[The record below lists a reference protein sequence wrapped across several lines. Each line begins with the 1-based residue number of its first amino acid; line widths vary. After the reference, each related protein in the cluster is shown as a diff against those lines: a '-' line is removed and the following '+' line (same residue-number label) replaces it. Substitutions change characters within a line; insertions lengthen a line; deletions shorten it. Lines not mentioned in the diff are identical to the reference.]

1 MTLEIIADNAGAAAA
16 SVGALYFDT
25 DGDPVQRTA
34 EGWRRGLLWYFAAG
48 SLQQPRWEP
57 LADQLPRC
65 YPWRPAATGQP
76 SDLSIEVATRL
87 CIGAEGFPLDRV
99 ARLLGCERQPGETD
113 ETLRKRC
120 ARDPAAPPAA
130 VGDVVAWDDAP
141 DRSVCEVVERRDYGV
156 ALRWGDFGTW
166 ISSRGV
172 LGTDIVSGC
181 KSWQWGRAGRSRAKV
196 LAVDVPPEV
205 ARSPDA
211 LRRLLER
218 AAPPPQVGEET
229 EVGKLPVGA
238 VAHVVR
244 GDGAECELILVRP
257 ADPSY
262 LTATSGEVWEGEG
275 GLGHP
280 HPSRRVR
287 VVALDAPTGG
297 TALDAVRAILP
308 TLQARG
314 LDLRESHKGRD
325 LAGFRLVR
333 PTPAKPAAP
342 APAAAPASQVKVG
355 DDVAIADLPVGGV
368 ARDASPD
375 ALAGD
380 IALRREPGAGAD
392 GCYFVALHKDEV
404 EPYASGRG
412 APVEPGPSRRWRVL
426 ALGVPPDASPADAL
440 RAAGALAA
448 PEEVLLREWR
458 TLAAMLDARVE
469 PVFAGAE
476 PSHPSPLSQI
486 EAEALPLLGGG
497 EVVVGAAERRPWL
510 IVGAYG
516 GPPLARRLGAGPSLA
531 WATALVA
538 RLRAAVDRPA
548 MCLREVL
555 GVDGFM
561 VDGEWT
567 WDAAPFRGVNARD
580 GSTWALRTPG
590 GTRSGSTSGLSDAA
604 RKLLG
609 AVLAASLRSDGRL
622 LRAPPVCDRPCIA
635 HPRAVPPRWTAYAA
649 VDEGAPSIVEAARMR
664 AACARIARHARV
676 PRPILITTIDLLE
689 AERSAAP

>member
-76 SDLSIEVATRL
+76 ADLSIEVAARL
-87 CIGAEGFPLDRV
+87 CIGAEGFPAKVGGTPLDRV
-99 ARLLGCERQPGETD
+99 AHLLGCERQPGETD
-113 ETLRKRC
+113 EALRKRC
-120 ARDPAAPPAA
+120 ARDPAAPPVA

-141 DRSVCEVVERRDYGV
+141 DRSVCEAVEQPNCGV

-166 ISSRGV
+166 ISSSGT

-181 KSWQWGRAGRSRAKV
+181 KSWQWSRAGRSRAKV

-218 AAPPPQVGEET
+218 ALPPPQVGEET

-308 TLQARG
+308 ALQARG

-333 PTPAKPAAP
+333 SAPAKPAAP
-342 APAAAPASQVKVG
+342 APPA
-355 DDVAIADLPVGGV
+355 
-368 ARDASPD
+368 
-375 ALAGD
+375 
-380 IALRREPGAGAD
+380 
-392 GCYFVALHKDEV
+392 
-404 EPYASGRG
+404 
-412 APVEPGPSRRWRVL
+412 
-426 ALGVPPDASPADAL
+426 ASPADAL

-458 TLAAMLDARVE
+458 TLAAMLDAE
-469 PVFAGAE
+469 IAPVFAGAE
-476 PSHPSPLSQI
+476 PSHPSPLNQI

-497 EVVVGAAERRPWL
+497 EVVVGAVERRPWL
-510 IVGAYG
+510 VVGAYG

-538 RLRAAVDRPA
+538 RLRAAVDMPA

-555 GVDGFM
+555 GVGGFM

-609 AVLAASLRSDGRL
+609 AVLTASLRPDGRL

-649 VDEGAPSIVEAARMR
+649 VDEGAPSIAEAARMR